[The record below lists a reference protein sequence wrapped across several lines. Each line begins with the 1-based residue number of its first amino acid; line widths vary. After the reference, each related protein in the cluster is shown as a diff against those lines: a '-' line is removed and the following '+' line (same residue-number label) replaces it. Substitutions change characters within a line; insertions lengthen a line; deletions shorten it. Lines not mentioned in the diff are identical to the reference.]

1 MADHFRVQ
9 NSIIRD
15 HFVIDDSFFYAFL
28 WNGNDRVAGGLRAG
42 PAGGRQKHCFDL
54 LMGQR
59 GITQKVLYGIRSIFQ
74 YGAEL
79 CCVHYAATADGD
91 DHVTLQVFN
100 GLDYVLNIQI
110 AGLPLNIRV
119 QVIRSTVQLLQ
130 YAGA

>member
-1 MADHFRVQ
+1 MTIPFFTLSSGMATIALQVASEPVPQVVGRNTVLICLWA
-9 NSIIRD
+9 NAGSRRR
-15 HFVIDDSFFYAFL
+15 SF
-28 WNGNDRVAGGLRAG
+28 
-42 PAGGRQKHCFDL
+42 
-54 LMGQR
+54 M
-59 GITQKVLYGIRSIFQ
+59 
-74 YGAEL
+74 E
-79 CCVHYAATADGD
+79 CVHYAATADGD